1 MMNMIV
7 SRQPSHAI
15 EPIDQPPPPSEELG
29 SISVQWIV
37 AFLLRRWM
45 LIAGTGLL
53 VAVLCF
59 TTFLFQPSKFT
70 AVALMMINPGGDRV
84 LQQDQMVTA
93 ATDERG
99 GEAAVI
105 ESQLEVLRS
114 PMLIGRLVDSL
125 KLTQD
130 AEWNP
135 ALRRNRSSALAYA
148 SAAVSD
154 RNSAGGAPGAATT
167 SVRQEVINTVAKNIV
182 VRRRATSYAVEVN
195 ATSQNPRRAAEMA
208 NGLVNLFMEYQFE
221 SRFQTAERA
230 NKWLEERLQGLKA
243 DLQAKEGEAE
253 RYRAAH
259 GLFITQGSLLNEQQT
274 SELQAS
280 MMQARADL
288 AEKEARLRQVRQTID
303 SGGSADTIVGIL
315 NSEAITDLRAREA
328 DILRRQADLES
339 RYGDLHPAVQ
349 NVRAEKDDIE
359 RQIQAAIARVTASL
373 ENEVAI
379 SRARLNDLQ
388 SSMAGMRGELAG
400 DNESLVH
407 LRELERE
414 RDAANAVYQA
424 FLQRFHEITGQG
436 EMRSTTVELVSAA
449 TVPMARSS
457 PNLKFALL
465 ISLALG
471 FALGIAAGFLADA
484 LGEGFRTPEEIE
496 RDTGM
501 STLASV
507 PRLRK
512 RELMQLAPN
521 AQHPA
526 GYLIERQMSE
536 FTESLRVLRTT
547 IQYSGVGQPRNQI
560 VAITSALPNE
570 GKTTVS
576 LCLAR
581 VAALSQQRVLLI
593 DCDLRRRSLKE
604 VLELEPQ
611 AGLVEVLSG
620 AVHWRQAVLVD
631 EASGMH
637 LLPLSDTGFTPK
649 DVFGGDDM
657 STLLDELR
665 GSFDLIVLD
674 CAPVLAVAETR
685 VVVAKADCTVLV
697 ARWEKTPVRAVRTAL
712 RQLQEA
718 GAHLRGVTLNYIGQR
733 AGGRAY
739 KMEGY
744 YSA

>member
-15 EPIDQPPPPSEELG
+15 EPVDQQPPSEELG
-29 SISVQWIV
+29 AISVQWIV

-45 LIAGTGLL
+45 LISGTGLL

-70 AVALMMINPGGDRV
+70 ATALMMINPGSDRV
-84 LQQDQMVTA
+84 LAQDQMVTA
-93 ATDERG
+93 AVEARS

-130 AEWNP
+130 PEWNE
-135 ALRRNRSSALAYA
+135 ALSRNRSSALAYA
-148 SAAVSD
+148 SAAATSD
-154 RNSAGGAPGAATT
+154 RAPQTAAGAATT
-167 SVRQEVINTVAKNIV
+167 TVRQSVINKVSKTIV
-182 VRRRATSYAVEVN
+182 VRRRSTSYAVEVK
-195 ATSQNPRRAAEMA
+195 ATSQSPRRAAEMA

-221 SRFQTAERA
+221 ARFQTAERA
-230 NKWLEERLQGLKA
+230 NKWLQERLEGLKA

-253 RYRAAH
+253 RYRAQH
-259 GLFITQGSLLNEQQT
+259 GLFYTQGSLLNEQQT
-274 SELQAS
+274 SELQAT

-288 AEKEARLRQVRQTID
+288 AEKEARLRQVRAIIEA
-303 SGGSADTIVGIL
+303 GGSAETIVGIAD
-315 NSEAITDLRAREA
+315 SEQIADLRAREA

-349 NVRAEKDDIE
+349 NVRAEHEDIQ
-359 RQIQAAIARVTASL
+359 RQIRTAIARVSAGL
-373 ENEVAI
+373 QNEVEI
-379 SRARLNDLQ
+379 LRARLGTLQ

-400 DNESLVH
+400 DNESLVR

-414 RDAANAVYQA
+414 RDAANAVYTS

-436 EMRSTTVELVSAA
+436 DMRSTSVELVSAA
-449 TVPMARSS
+449 SVPMARSS
-457 PNLKFALL
+457 PNLKFALM

-471 FALGIAAGFLADA
+471 FGLGLAAGFLADA

-507 PRLRK
+507 PRLRR
-512 RELMQLAPN
+512 RELMTLAPN

-536 FTESLRVLRTT
+536 FTESMRVLRTT
-547 IQYSGVGQPRNQI
+547 IQYSGVGQARNQI
-560 VAITSALPNE
+560 VSVTSALPNE

-611 AGLVEVLSG
+611 AGLVEVLAGS
-620 AVHWRQAVLVD
+620 VHWRQAVLVD

-649 DVFGGDDM
+649 DVFGGEDM
-657 STLLDELR
+657 NSLLEELR

-685 VVVAKADCTVLV
+685 VIVAKADCTVLV

-712 RQLQEA
+712 RQLQDA
-718 GAHLRGVTLNYIGQR
+718 GAHIRGVTLNYIGQR

-744 YSA
+744 YSS